1 MMLKDPSNT
10 IVCFQMQIR
19 VTKEM
24 SHVAELVAGAL
35 EVAGPRLLCQLQD
48 RVDSLRLEAVQLRE
62 LRDVEQLGEG
72 TLTSSLLLS
81 EEREGV

>member
-1 MMLKDPSNT
+1 
-10 IVCFQMQIR
+10 
-19 VTKEM
+19 
-24 SHVAELVAGAL
+24 L